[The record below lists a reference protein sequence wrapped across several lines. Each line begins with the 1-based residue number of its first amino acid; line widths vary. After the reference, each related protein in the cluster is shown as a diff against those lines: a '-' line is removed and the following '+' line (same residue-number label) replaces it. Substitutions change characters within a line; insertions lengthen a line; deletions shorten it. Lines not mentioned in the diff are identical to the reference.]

1 MSISENYTA
10 RFSTEHNAALIFD
23 AEGFVQE
30 DQDSV
35 CLSDMLSELL
45 DEMGRRGF
53 DVGSAS
59 FSITRTHK
67 GWLPAPSR
75 TVQPET

>member
-1 MSISENYTA
+1 MSISKNYTA
-10 RFSTEHNAALIFD
+10 RFSTEHNVALTFD
-23 AEGFVQE
+23 AEGVVQE

-53 DVGSAS
+53 DVESAS
-59 FSITRTHK
+59 FSITRTNE
-67 GWLPAPSR
+67 GRLPASSR

>member
-1 MSISENYTA
+1 MSISKNHTA
-10 RFSTEHNAALIFD
+10 RFSTEHNVALTFD
-23 AEGFVQE
+23 AEGVVQE

-53 DVGSAS
+53 DVESAS
-59 FSITRTHK
+59 FSITRTHE
-67 GWLPAPSR
+67 GRLPASSR